1 MHLTGLEPFG
11 KNGRSIKPTKFL
23 HDFANGGELAYDD
36 ILIDKFLFVFTQL
49 ILHYPYIP
57 LPSGI
62 VYKFIFSEKNLNNL
76 CYYFNSQAVWTIKY

>member
-1 MHLTGLEPFG
+1 MFYCNKRFVWVLQLYCNEFIPFCVY
-11 KNGRSIKPTKFL
+11 TT
-23 HDFANGGELAYDD
+23 Y
-36 ILIDKFLFVFTQL
+36 IL
-49 ILHYPYIP
+49 

>member
-1 MHLTGLEPFG
+1 MFRNSTITDL
-11 KNGRSIKPTKFL
+11 
-23 HDFANGGELAYDD
+23 
-36 ILIDKFLFVFTQL
+36 FLFVFTQL

>member
-1 MHLTGLEPFG
+1 MHLTGLEPIG

-49 ILHYPYIP
+49 ILHYQTFMSHSLF
-57 LPSGI
+57 LPQFCPI
-62 VYKFIFSEKNLNNL
+62 L
-76 CYYFNSQAVWTIKY
+76 KYLH